1 MLAVTN
7 IEVWSDGSSIKNPGP
22 SGAAYVIRYF
32 EQVGNESM
40 PVSKVVSGSKG
51 FRVSTNNRMEITAG
65 ILGLTRVLELIDDK
79 TLEALKKDF
88 RFKSLTEHKL
98 VLITE
103 NKPKSLISAAEE
115 IAEKDA
121 EIAKLKAELA
131 KANGKLEYAEASGK
145 DVDEE
150 IDTESTI
157 EIDEEQ
163 PTTKKKSS
171 KK

>member
-1 MLAVTN
+1 MKYLVNETAISYKFITGLVLK
-7 IEVWSDGSSIKNPGP
+7 KN
-22 SGAAYVIRYF
+22 SAMA
-32 EQVGNESM
+32 
-40 PVSKVVSGSKG
+40 
-51 FRVSTNNRMEITAG
+51 
-65 ILGLTRVLELIDDK
+65 IDDEK
-79 TLEALKKDF
+79 LEGLKKDF
-88 RFKSLTEHKL
+88 QFNSLTERKL
-98 VLITE
+98 VLVTE

-145 DVDEE
+145 DVDKE

>member
-1 MLAVTN
+1 MKYLVNNTAMSYKFITGLVLKKQSAMA
-7 IEVWSDGSSIKNPGP
+7 IEEDK
-22 SGAAYVIRYF
+22 
-32 EQVGNESM
+32 
-40 PVSKVVSGSKG
+40 
-51 FRVSTNNRMEITAG
+51 
-65 ILGLTRVLELIDDK
+65 LED
-79 TLEALKKDF
+79 LKKDF
-88 RFKSLTEHKL
+88 QFNSLTEHKL
-98 VLITE
+98 VLVTE

-145 DVDEE
+145 DVDKV

-163 PTTKKKSS
+163 PTTKKKYS

>member
-1 MLAVTN
+1 MKYLVNETAISYKFITGLVLK
-7 IEVWSDGSSIKNPGP
+7 KN
-22 SGAAYVIRYF
+22 SAMA
-32 EQVGNESM
+32 
-40 PVSKVVSGSKG
+40 
-51 FRVSTNNRMEITAG
+51 
-65 ILGLTRVLELIDDK
+65 IDDEK
-79 TLEALKKDF
+79 LEGLKNDF
-88 RFKSLTEHKL
+88 QFKSLTERKL
-98 VLITE
+98 VLVTE

-131 KANGKLEYAEASGK
+131 KVNGKLEYAEASGK
-145 DVDEE
+145 DVDKE

>member
-1 MLAVTN
+1 MKYLV
-7 IEVWSDGSSIKNPGP
+7 
-22 SGAAYVIRYF
+22 
-32 EQVGNESM
+32 
-40 PVSKVVSGSKG
+40 
-51 FRVSTNNRMEITAG
+51 NNTAMSYKFIT
-65 ILGLTRVLELIDDK
+65 GLVLKKQSAMAIDDEK
-79 TLEALKKDF
+79 LEALKKDF
-88 RFKSLTEHKL
+88 QFKSLTEHKL
-98 VLITE
+98 VLVTE

-121 EIAKLKAELA
+121 EIAKLKEELA

-145 DVDEE
+145 DVDKV

>member
-1 MLAVTN
+1 MKYLVNNTAMSYKFITGLVLKKQSAMA
-7 IEVWSDGSSIKNPGP
+7 IEEDK
-22 SGAAYVIRYF
+22 
-32 EQVGNESM
+32 
-40 PVSKVVSGSKG
+40 
-51 FRVSTNNRMEITAG
+51 
-65 ILGLTRVLELIDDK
+65 LEG
-79 TLEALKKDF
+79 LKKDF
-88 RFKSLTEHKL
+88 QFKSLTEHKL
-98 VLITE
+98 VLVTE

-121 EIAKLKAELA
+121 EIAKLKEELA

-145 DVDEE
+145 DVDKE

>member
-1 MLAVTN
+1 MKYLVNETAISYKFITGLVLK
-7 IEVWSDGSSIKNPGP
+7 KN
-22 SGAAYVIRYF
+22 SAMA
-32 EQVGNESM
+32 
-40 PVSKVVSGSKG
+40 
-51 FRVSTNNRMEITAG
+51 
-65 ILGLTRVLELIDDK
+65 IDDEK
-79 TLEALKKDF
+79 LEGLNNDF
-88 RFKSLTEHKL
+88 QFKSLTERKL
-98 VLITE
+98 VLVTE

-145 DVDEE
+145 DVDKE

>member
-1 MLAVTN
+1 MKYLV
-7 IEVWSDGSSIKNPGP
+7 
-22 SGAAYVIRYF
+22 
-32 EQVGNESM
+32 
-40 PVSKVVSGSKG
+40 
-51 FRVSTNNRMEITAG
+51 NNTAMSYKFIT
-65 ILGLTRVLELIDDK
+65 GLVLKKQSAMAIDDEK
-79 TLEALKKDF
+79 LEALKADF
-88 RFKSLTEHKL
+88 QFKSLTEHKL
-98 VLITE
+98 VLVTE

-131 KANGKLEYAEASGK
+131 EAKGKLEYAEASGK

-163 PTTKKKSS
+163 PAQEEKSEQEEKPTTKKKSS

>member
-1 MLAVTN
+1 MKYLVNNTAMSYKFITGLVLKKQSAMA
-7 IEVWSDGSSIKNPGP
+7 IEEDKL
-22 SGAAYVIRYF
+22 
-32 EQVGNESM
+32 
-40 PVSKVVSGSKG
+40 KG
-51 FRVSTNNRMEITAG
+51 
-65 ILGLTRVLELIDDK
+65 
-79 TLEALKKDF
+79 LKKDF
-88 RFKSLTEHKL
+88 QFKSLTEHKL
-98 VLITE
+98 VLITG
-103 NKPKSLISAAEE
+103 NKPKSLTSAAEE

-145 DVDEE
+145 DVDKE
-150 IDTESTI
+150 IDTESTV

>member
-1 MLAVTN
+1 MKYLV
-7 IEVWSDGSSIKNPGP
+7 
-22 SGAAYVIRYF
+22 
-32 EQVGNESM
+32 
-40 PVSKVVSGSKG
+40 
-51 FRVSTNNRMEITAG
+51 NNTAMSYKFIT
-65 ILGLTRVLELIDDK
+65 GLVLKKQSAMAIDDEK
-79 TLEALKKDF
+79 LEELKKDF
-88 RFKSLTEHKL
+88 QFKSLTEHKL
-98 VLITE
+98 VLVTE

-145 DVDEE
+145 DVDKV

-163 PTTKKKSS
+163 HTTKKKSS

>member
-1 MLAVTN
+1 MKYLVNNTAMSYKFITGLVLKKQ
-7 IEVWSDGSSIKNPGP
+7 SSM
-22 SGAAYVIRYF
+22 A
-32 EQVGNESM
+32 
-40 PVSKVVSGSKG
+40 
-51 FRVSTNNRMEITAG
+51 
-65 ILGLTRVLELIDDK
+65 IDDEK
-79 TLEALKKDF
+79 LEELKKDF
-88 RFKSLTEHKL
+88 QFNSLTEYKL
-98 VLITE
+98 VLVTE

-145 DVDEE
+145 DVDKV

>member
-1 MLAVTN
+1 MKYLV
-7 IEVWSDGSSIKNPGP
+7 
-22 SGAAYVIRYF
+22 
-32 EQVGNESM
+32 
-40 PVSKVVSGSKG
+40 
-51 FRVSTNNRMEITAG
+51 NNTAMSYKFIT
-65 ILGLTRVLELIDDK
+65 GLVLKKQSAMAIDDEK
-79 TLEALKKDF
+79 LEELKKDF
-88 RFKSLTEHKL
+88 QFKSLTEHKL
-98 VLITE
+98 VLVTE

-131 KANGKLEYAEASGK
+131 KAKGKLEYAEASGK
-145 DVDEE
+145 DVDKV

-163 PTTKKKSS
+163 PTTKKKPS

>member
-1 MLAVTN
+1 MKYLV
-7 IEVWSDGSSIKNPGP
+7 
-22 SGAAYVIRYF
+22 
-32 EQVGNESM
+32 
-40 PVSKVVSGSKG
+40 
-51 FRVSTNNRMEITAG
+51 NNTAMSYKFIT
-65 ILGLTRVLELIDDK
+65 GLVLKKQSAMAIDDDK
-79 TLEALKKDF
+79 LEALKGDF
-88 RFKSLTEHKL
+88 QFESLTEHKL
-98 VLITE
+98 VLVTE
-103 NKPKSLISAAEE
+103 NKPKSLTSAAEE

-121 EIAKLKAELA
+121 EIARLKAELA

-150 IDTESTI
+150 IDTESTV

>member
-1 MLAVTN
+1 MKYLVNNTAMSYKFITGLVLKKQTAMA
-7 IEVWSDGSSIKNPGP
+7 IEEDK
-22 SGAAYVIRYF
+22 
-32 EQVGNESM
+32 
-40 PVSKVVSGSKG
+40 
-51 FRVSTNNRMEITAG
+51 
-65 ILGLTRVLELIDDK
+65 LED
-79 TLEALKKDF
+79 LKKDF
-88 RFKSLTEHKL
+88 QFNSLTEHKL
-98 VLITE
+98 VLVTE

-131 KANGKLEYAEASGK
+131 KANGKLEYAEARGK
-145 DVDEE
+145 DVDKV

>member
-1 MLAVTN
+1 MKYLVNNTAMSYKFITGLVLKKQSAMA
-7 IEVWSDGSSIKNPGP
+7 IEEDK
-22 SGAAYVIRYF
+22 
-32 EQVGNESM
+32 
-40 PVSKVVSGSKG
+40 
-51 FRVSTNNRMEITAG
+51 
-65 ILGLTRVLELIDDK
+65 LEG
-79 TLEALKKDF
+79 LKKDF
-88 RFKSLTEHKL
+88 QFKSLTEHKL

-103 NKPKSLISAAEE
+103 NKPKNLTSAAEE

-131 KANGKLEYAEASGK
+131 EAKGKLEYAEASGK

-150 IDTESTI
+150 IDTETESTV

-163 PTTKKKSS
+163 PAQTEQSEQTEQKEKPTTKKRTS

>member
-1 MLAVTN
+1 MKYLVNNTAMSYKFTTGLVLKKQSAMA
-7 IEVWSDGSSIKNPGP
+7 IEEDK
-22 SGAAYVIRYF
+22 
-32 EQVGNESM
+32 
-40 PVSKVVSGSKG
+40 
-51 FRVSTNNRMEITAG
+51 
-65 ILGLTRVLELIDDK
+65 LED
-79 TLEALKKDF
+79 LKKDF
-88 RFKSLTEHKL
+88 QFNSLTEHKL
-98 VLITE
+98 VLVTE

-145 DVDEE
+145 DVDKV

>member
-1 MLAVTN
+1 MKYLVNNTAISYKFITGLVLKKQSAMA
-7 IEVWSDGSSIKNPGP
+7 IEEDK
-22 SGAAYVIRYF
+22 
-32 EQVGNESM
+32 
-40 PVSKVVSGSKG
+40 
-51 FRVSTNNRMEITAG
+51 
-65 ILGLTRVLELIDDK
+65 LED
-79 TLEALKKDF
+79 LKKDF
-88 RFKSLTEHKL
+88 QFNSLTEHKL
-98 VLITE
+98 VLVTE

-121 EIAKLKAELA
+121 EIAKLRAELA

-145 DVDEE
+145 DVDKV

>member
-1 MLAVTN
+1 MKYLVNETAISYKFITGLVLK
-7 IEVWSDGSSIKNPGP
+7 KN
-22 SGAAYVIRYF
+22 SAMA
-32 EQVGNESM
+32 
-40 PVSKVVSGSKG
+40 
-51 FRVSTNNRMEITAG
+51 
-65 ILGLTRVLELIDDK
+65 IDDEK
-79 TLEALKKDF
+79 LEVLKKDF
-88 RFKSLTEHKL
+88 QFKSLTEHKL
-98 VLITE
+98 VLVTE

-121 EIAKLKAELA
+121 EIARLKAELA

-145 DVDEE
+145 DVDKE

>member
-1 MLAVTN
+1 MKYLV
-7 IEVWSDGSSIKNPGP
+7 
-22 SGAAYVIRYF
+22 
-32 EQVGNESM
+32 
-40 PVSKVVSGSKG
+40 
-51 FRVSTNNRMEITAG
+51 NNTAMSYKFIT
-65 ILGLTRVLELIDDK
+65 GLVLKKQSAMAIDDEK
-79 TLEALKKDF
+79 LEALKKDF
-88 RFKSLTEHKL
+88 QFKSLTEHKL
-98 VLITE
+98 VLVTE

-121 EIAKLKAELA
+121 EIAKLKEELA

-145 DVDEE
+145 DVDKE
-150 IDTESTI
+150 IDTESTV

>member
-1 MLAVTN
+1 MKYLVNNTAMSYKFITGLVLKKQSAMA
-7 IEVWSDGSSIKNPGP
+7 IEEDK
-22 SGAAYVIRYF
+22 
-32 EQVGNESM
+32 
-40 PVSKVVSGSKG
+40 
-51 FRVSTNNRMEITAG
+51 
-65 ILGLTRVLELIDDK
+65 LEG
-79 TLEALKKDF
+79 LKKDF
-88 RFKSLTEHKL
+88 QFKSLTEHKL
-98 VLITE
+98 VLVTE

-121 EIAKLKAELA
+121 EIAKLKEELA

-145 DVDEE
+145 DVDKE
-150 IDTESTI
+150 IDTESTV

>member
-1 MLAVTN
+1 MKYLVNNTAMSYKFITGLVLKKQSAMA
-7 IEVWSDGSSIKNPGP
+7 IEEDK
-22 SGAAYVIRYF
+22 
-32 EQVGNESM
+32 
-40 PVSKVVSGSKG
+40 
-51 FRVSTNNRMEITAG
+51 
-65 ILGLTRVLELIDDK
+65 LED
-79 TLEALKKDF
+79 LKKDF
-88 RFKSLTEHKL
+88 QFNSLTEHKL
-98 VLITE
+98 VLVTE
-103 NKPKSLISAAEE
+103 NKPKSFISAAEE

-145 DVDEE
+145 DVDKV

>member
-1 MLAVTN
+1 MKYLVNNTAMSYKFITGLVLKKQTAMA
-7 IEVWSDGSSIKNPGP
+7 IEEDK
-22 SGAAYVIRYF
+22 
-32 EQVGNESM
+32 
-40 PVSKVVSGSKG
+40 
-51 FRVSTNNRMEITAG
+51 
-65 ILGLTRVLELIDDK
+65 LE
-79 TLEALKKDF
+79 ELKKDF
-88 RFKSLTEHKL
+88 QFNSLTEHKL
-98 VLITE
+98 VLVTE

-145 DVDEE
+145 DVDKV

>member
-1 MLAVTN
+1 MKYLLNNNAMSYKFITGLVLKKQSAMA
-7 IEVWSDGSSIKNPGP
+7 IEEDK
-22 SGAAYVIRYF
+22 
-32 EQVGNESM
+32 
-40 PVSKVVSGSKG
+40 
-51 FRVSTNNRMEITAG
+51 
-65 ILGLTRVLELIDDK
+65 LED
-79 TLEALKKDF
+79 LKKDF
-88 RFKSLTEHKL
+88 QFNSLTEHKL
-98 VLITE
+98 VLVTE

-145 DVDEE
+145 DVDKV

>member
-1 MLAVTN
+1 MKYLVNNTAMSYKFITGLVLKKQSAMA
-7 IEVWSDGSSIKNPGP
+7 IEEDK
-22 SGAAYVIRYF
+22 
-32 EQVGNESM
+32 
-40 PVSKVVSGSKG
+40 
-51 FRVSTNNRMEITAG
+51 
-65 ILGLTRVLELIDDK
+65 LED
-79 TLEALKKDF
+79 LKKDF
-88 RFKSLTEHKL
+88 QFNSLTEHKL
-98 VLITE
+98 VLVTE

-131 KANGKLEYAEASGK
+131 KANEKLEYAEASGK
-145 DVDEE
+145 DVDKV

>member
-1 MLAVTN
+1 MKYLVNETAISYKFITGLVLK
-7 IEVWSDGSSIKNPGP
+7 KN
-22 SGAAYVIRYF
+22 SAMA
-32 EQVGNESM
+32 
-40 PVSKVVSGSKG
+40 
-51 FRVSTNNRMEITAG
+51 
-65 ILGLTRVLELIDDK
+65 IDDEK
-79 TLEALKKDF
+79 LEGLKKDF
-88 RFKSLTEHKL
+88 QFKSLTERKL
-98 VLITE
+98 VLVTE

-145 DVDEE
+145 DVDKE

-157 EIDEEQ
+157 EIDEEE
-163 PTTKKKSS
+163 PKSKKKSS

>member
-1 MLAVTN
+1 MKYLV
-7 IEVWSDGSSIKNPGP
+7 
-22 SGAAYVIRYF
+22 
-32 EQVGNESM
+32 
-40 PVSKVVSGSKG
+40 
-51 FRVSTNNRMEITAG
+51 NNTAMSYKFIT
-65 ILGLTRVLELIDDK
+65 GLVLKKQSAMAIDDEK
-79 TLEALKKDF
+79 LEELKKDF
-88 RFKSLTEHKL
+88 QFKSLTEHKL
-98 VLITE
+98 VLVTE

-121 EIAKLKAELA
+121 EIAKLKEELA
-131 KANGKLEYAEASGK
+131 MAKGKLEYAEASGK
-145 DVDEE
+145 DVDKE

>member
-1 MLAVTN
+1 MKYLVNNTAMSYKFITGLVLKKQSAMA
-7 IEVWSDGSSIKNPGP
+7 IEEDK
-22 SGAAYVIRYF
+22 
-32 EQVGNESM
+32 
-40 PVSKVVSGSKG
+40 
-51 FRVSTNNRMEITAG
+51 
-65 ILGLTRVLELIDDK
+65 LED
-79 TLEALKKDF
+79 LKKDF
-88 RFKSLTEHKL
+88 QFKSLTEHKL
-98 VLITE
+98 VLVTE

-131 KANGKLEYAEASGK
+131 KAKGKLEYAEASGK
-145 DVDEE
+145 DVDKV
-150 IDTESTI
+150 IDTESKI

>member
-1 MLAVTN
+1 MKYLVNNTAMSYKFITGLVLKKQSAMA
-7 IEVWSDGSSIKNPGP
+7 IEEDK
-22 SGAAYVIRYF
+22 
-32 EQVGNESM
+32 
-40 PVSKVVSGSKG
+40 
-51 FRVSTNNRMEITAG
+51 
-65 ILGLTRVLELIDDK
+65 LED
-79 TLEALKKDF
+79 LKKDF
-88 RFKSLTEHKL
+88 QFNSLTEHKL
-98 VLITE
+98 VLVTE
-103 NKPKSLISAAEE
+103 NKPNSLISAAEE

-131 KANGKLEYAEASGK
+131 KANEKLEYAEASGK
-145 DVDEE
+145 DVDKV

>member
-1 MLAVTN
+1 MKYLVNNTAMSYKFITGLVLKKQSAMA
-7 IEVWSDGSSIKNPGP
+7 IE
-22 SGAAYVIRYF
+22 
-32 EQVGNESM
+32 E
-40 PVSKVVSGSKG
+40 
-51 FRVSTNNRMEITAG
+51 
-65 ILGLTRVLELIDDK
+65 DK
-79 TLEALKKDF
+79 LEALKKDF
-88 RFKSLTEHKL
+88 QFNSLTEHKL
-98 VLITE
+98 VLVTE

-145 DVDEE
+145 DVDKV